1 MNGATYTLREI
12 AGELNLPES
21 TIRYYRDA
29 FASHIPT
36 VGLGRRRRYPTE
48 AIEVFRVITEGYAHS
63 LSREEIEVR
72 VQQVAPPVTSTPEVT
87 QTTALRLHRQAPI
100 ASQSTEALMAT
111 MMDGERERR
120 DVMWQMTRELV
131 RMGEVLDRQAMAL
144 VQITQH
150 LEWGGNRALPP
161 GQGVAPVPYTG
172 GVVPA
177 APVRDEAAL
186 AKELHALREELQR
199 ERELVERLRRSKL
212 EIERRATSAEA
223 ELQHRAESPDM
234 GALRKFLSKDRG

>member
-21 TIRYYRDA
+21 TVRYYRDT
-29 FASHIPT
+29 FAAYIPT
-36 VGLGRRRRYPTE
+36 VGLGRRRRYPAE
-48 AIEVFRVITEGYAHS
+48 ATEVFRIITEGYAQS
-63 LSREEIEVR
+63 LSREAIEAR
-72 VQQVAPPVTSTPEVT
+72 VQQAVPPVTGEPLIPR
-87 QTTALRLHRQAPI
+87 TTALRLHRQAPVT
-100 ASQSTEALMAT
+100 SQPTEALMAT
-111 MMDGERERR
+111 MMEGERERR

-131 RMGEVLDRQAMAL
+131 RMGEVLDRQQMAL
-144 VQITQH
+144 GQITQH
-150 LEWGGNRALPP
+150 LEWGGNRALAP
-161 GQGVAPVPYTG
+161 GQGMAAVPYNG
-172 GVVPA
+172 GSVPA
-177 APVRDEAAL
+177 APVRDDAAL